1 MAEKI
6 KYEDLTPAMQ
16 KAYDKENKLRKKW
29 LIISLIVGVIFGIAI
44 MFVIGVVDYPI
55 VLTIFVG
62 LLFAYGVSAIIMGVV
77 HKRRWFI
84 NIKNAI
90 FLIPFGLIAMYF
102 ALIPV
107 AYMGLVYVIMD
118 IVRLIA
124 RKPLIS
130 NGEIPKIV
138 NTEEVA
144 AETMGRYIQAGINE
158 QSVSEKLNDLKQ
170 MLDNGLISKEDYEK
184 KKAEILRNM

>member
-44 MFVIGVVDYPI
+44 MFVIGVDSI